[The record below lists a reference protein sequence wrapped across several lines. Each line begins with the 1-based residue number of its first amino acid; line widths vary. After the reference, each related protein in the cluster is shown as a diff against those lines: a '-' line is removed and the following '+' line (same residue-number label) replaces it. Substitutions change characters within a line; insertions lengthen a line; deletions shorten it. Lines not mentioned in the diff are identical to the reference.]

1 MRLGPG
7 YRRPMLGAADT
18 AEITFNGLL
27 VVMIFAVV
35 IPLALGLF
43 PKLPLPG
50 SVVEITAGILI
61 GPAVLGWVTPD
72 RAIDVLAKLGVAF
85 LLFLA
90 GLELD
95 FYALR
100 GRPLKFGLTGFAISV
115 GLGLA
120 LTVPLGLTGV
130 VINPLLVA
138 IILSATALGIV
149 MPVLKD
155 AGQLSTRLGTLVIAA
170 CSVAEFGAIVLLSMF
185 FSGTGAPHPLQTAA
199 KLVILALAVLVIA
212 LVAARAGHW
221 RPLHDVVARLQD
233 TSAQIRIRIA
243 VLALLALLVL
253 SQELKFDAILGAF
266 MAGAL
271 LSALTDREH
280 DEELGGFRHKLDAI
294 GFGFF
299 IPVFF
304 VATGIAFPLNQLFDN
319 SSALLRIPLF
329 LILLLIARGLPA
341 LLLRRF
347 GFGRR
352 EVLAAGLMQATSLS
366 FIVVATEIGVTVG
379 ELRPVNAASLVA
391 AGMLSV
397 LIFPMTALAVLRKSA
412 PAATAP

>member
-1 MRLGPG
+1 
-7 YRRPMLGAADT
+7 MLGAAP
-18 AEITFNGLL
+18 AGEVTFDGLL
-27 VVMIFAVV
+27 AVMVLAVV

-43 PKLPLPG
+43 PRLPLPG
-50 SVVEITAGILI
+50 SVVEIMAGIVI
-61 GPAVLGWVTPD
+61 GPAVLGWVSPD
-72 RAIDVLAKLGVAF
+72 RAIEVLAKLGVAF

-95 FYALR
+95 FDALR
-100 GRPLKFGLTGFAISV
+100 GRPLQFGLIGFAGSIA
-115 GLGLA
+115 LGLVV
-120 LTVPLGLTGV
+120 TIPLGLTD
-130 VINPLLVA
+130 VIIDPLLVT
-138 IILSATALGIV
+138 IILSATSLGIV

-170 CSVAEFGAIVLLSMF
+170 CSVAEFGAIVFLSMF
-185 FSGTGAPHPLQTAA
+185 FSGAGSPNPVQTVG
-199 KLVILALAVLVIA
+199 KLIVLGLAVLCIA
-212 LVAARAGHW
+212 LVAARAGRWH
-221 RPLHDVVARLQD
+221 RLHDVVARLQD

-271 LSALTDREH
+271 LSALTDAER

-304 VATGIAFPLNQLFDN
+304 VSTGLGFPLDALFADA
-319 SSALLRIPLF
+319 SAVLRIPLF
-329 LILLLIARGLPA
+329 LILLLAVRGLPA
-341 LLLRRF
+341 LLLRSD
-347 GFGRR
+347 GFARPQIA
-352 EVLAAGLMQATSLS
+352 AAGLMQATSLS
-366 FIVVATEIGVTVG
+366 FVVVATEIGVAVG

-397 LIFPMTALAVLRKSA
+397 LIFPMTALAFLRRSA
-412 PAATAP
+412 PVAPSP